1 MKVTCLLIFLSV
13 AVVYQAEAGWW
24 GTATRMASSAVKTV
38 VGFMGKKNR
47 KRRELREVVDVETM
61 KGVDKL
67 CTKQHITALTPD
79 GIPFEVVK
87 DIFEVVDKGNGEG
100 KVKDALNEQ
109 QVDAFV
115 DSLEVFKYCM
125 TKGDKDKT
133 P

>member
-24 GTATRMASSAVKTV
+24 GKTTRWVVGAVRAV
-38 VGFMGKKNR
+38 VGFYGKKDR
-47 KRRELREVVDVETM
+47 KRRELREVLDVETM

-79 GIPFEVVK
+79 GVPFEVIK
-87 DIFEVVDKGNGEG
+87 DIFEFVDKGNGEG
-100 KVKDALNEQ
+100 QGKDALNEQ